1 MSAMKPGLLL
11 VLALGLLPLACRTD
25 QGDVGWLEQRSMLF
39 QAGAQSAMV
48 SGQGEQ
54 WRHRYGDPQPQQ
66 AVQAASVWLLHYPG
80 SVIVAP
86 GQSVIGSWADPRL
99 WEVLRDLGVN
109 MLHTCPVKRS
119 GGLEGRRYTPTVDGW
134 FDRISFEIDPQ
145 LGTEEEYRRLVRV
158 ADEHGGSIAG
168 DLVPLH
174 TGMGADFRL
183 AERAYR
189 DYPGAFTMVEIR
201 REDWPGLP
209 PVSDPWA
216 TALVPRETAAALVR
230 KGYLP
235 GLIDSADASP
245 EAKHWSG
252 WSATGEVTGVDGKTR
267 RWVYLHVFK
276 PQQPAL
282 DWLDPSYA
290 ARRMVA
296 GDAVR
301 SIRDLG
307 DRMLRLDA
315 VPFLGIEPKP
325 PGPGALYFQ
334 HPLSV
339 VGTEDLA
346 FMVRKLGGWTF
357 QELNVP
363 IDEFKRFAAH
373 GPDLSYDFFTRAQVL
388 HPLITGDAGPLRVAQ
403 RLLLENHVPAG
414 TLIHDLQNHDEIT
427 YQLVDLGSR
436 ETESFTVGG
445 RQVTGKELKLQMLAE
460 MQARAA
466 GPRAPW
472 NKLYRP
478 ERDGVAATFAGFIA
492 AALGVRDPYRATPED
507 VERIRRAHLL
517 LAHANAMQPGVFAL
531 SSWDLVGALPLPNAS
546 VADRTSEGDYRW
558 VNRGGVDLLGA
569 APAIERSAFGLPRAP
584 ALYGALPEQLRSP
597 DSFASRLRQMLA
609 GRKQYRIAEAE
620 IVAVPEPHDRAV
632 CVLVMRLPGDGGMAV
647 TALNYGS
654 AATSVDVDVV
664 PASLS
669 GEAWRARDAVT
680 GQDAGATTRDGKV
693 AVKLE
698 PLSGRTIVLRPRW

>member
-1 MSAMKPGLLL
+1 MSAMKVL
-11 VLALGLLPLACRTD
+11 VFFALTSIACRSG
-25 QGDVGWLEQRSMLF
+25 QGDIRWLEERSMLF
-39 QAGAQSAMV
+39 QAQAQSARV

-54 WRHRYGDPQPQQ
+54 WQHRYGDPQPQQ
-66 AVQAASVWLLHYPG
+66 AVRAASVWLLHYPG

-86 GQSVIGSWADPRL
+86 GQTVIASWADPRL
-99 WEVLRDLGVN
+99 WDLLHDVGIT

-119 GGLEGRRYTPTVDGW
+119 GGIVGRQYTPTVDGW
-134 FDRISFEIDPQ
+134 FDRISQEIDPQ

-158 ADEHGGSIAG
+158 AAERGGSVAG

-201 REDWPGLP
+201 REDWSLLP
-209 PVSDPWA
+209 AVADPWA
-216 TALVPRETAAALVR
+216 TALVPREAAERLMH

-245 EAKHWSG
+245 EAKSWSG
-252 WSATGEVTGVDGKTR
+252 WSATGEVEGVDGRTR

-290 ARRMVA
+290 ARRLVA

-325 PGPGALYFQ
+325 PGTSALYFQ

-339 VGTEDLA
+339 IGTEDLA
-346 FMVRKLGGWTF
+346 FLVRKLGGWTF

-363 IDEFKRFAAH
+363 IDEFKRYAAH

-388 HPLITGDAGPLRVAQ
+388 HPLVTGDAGPLRLAH

-414 TLIHDLQNHDEIT
+414 ALIHDLQNHDEIT

-436 ETESFTVGG
+436 ETETFTLAGQ
-445 RQVTGKELKLQMLAE
+445 RVTGKELRLQMLAQ
-460 MQARAA
+460 MQSRIGGERAQY
-466 GPRAPW
+466 

-478 ERDGVAATFAGFIA
+478 EKDGVATTFAGFA
-492 AALGVRDPYRATPED
+492 SAALGVGDPYQARAED
-507 VERIRRAHLL
+507 VTRIRRAHLL

-531 SSWDLVGALPLPNAS
+531 SSWDLVGALPLPES
-546 VADRTSEGDYRW
+546 TVAERTAEGDHRW

-569 APAIERSAFGLPRAP
+569 APGVERSAFGLPRAQ
-584 ALYGALPEQLRSP
+584 ALYGSLPDQLRSP

-609 GRKQYRIAEAE
+609 GRQRYRIAEAE
-620 IVAVPEPHDRAV
+620 IVAVPEPGDRAV
-632 CVLVMRLPGDGGMAV
+632 CVLVMRLPGDGGMAI
-647 TALNYGS
+647 TALNYGPD
-654 AATSVDVDVV
+654 AASVEVDLAQ
-664 PASLS
+664 ASS
-669 GEAWRARDAVT
+669 RIEAWPARDAVT
-680 GQDAGATTRDGKV
+680 GQDAGRTSAGGKL
-693 AVKLE
+693 AVRIE
-698 PLSGRTIVLRPRW
+698 PLSGRTIVVRPRW